1 MDENRPLGPDQ
12 EMISHIYKAIMD
24 WSGDGFLVIDE
35 NGKIIDIN
43 QTYVLKLEGTN
54 GLKRED
60 IIGMN
65 VLDYIPTSLLPDFI
79 HVNKPIHDVDV
90 QQKIADKFLNNTKEQ
105 YLISTRATIYSPKR
119 GVLGAVAQVKFYD
132 QVIRLNNQLKQ
143 VKQEL
148 DYYKNELIHVSK
160 SSQKTPNDSLTSI
173 VGTSDAITLT
183 KGEIVKVASM
193 DFSVLVLGETGTGKE
208 LVAAAIHNASSRKN
222 GPFIKLNCSAIPAE
236 LFESEL
242 FGYEAGAFTGALKKG
257 KKGKLEQANGGT
269 IFLDEI
275 GDMPMS
281 MQAKLLRVLQERE
294 VDVVGGSKPKPIDVR
309 IISATNKDLQTC
321 IKNKTFRSDLYF
333 RLNVICIHVPAL
345 RERKGDIPLL
355 AEYLLNRLNTQYQTN
370 TRFGNMVLDLLEDYG
385 WPGNVRELINVVE
398 RMYAYA
404 EAGIIETIHVPF
416 LLQHG
421 THNRHFSKGTLNE
434 QMDHVERSI
443 LLTALEA
450 NQYNCKRTA
459 DFLGI
464 HRSTLYKKM
473 DHHGISRLASDL

>member
-257 KKGKLEQANGGT
+257 KKGKAFQCLE
-269 IFLDEI
+269 
-275 GDMPMS
+275 
-281 MQAKLLRVLQERE
+281 K
-294 VDVVGGSKPKPIDVR
+294 
-309 IISATNKDLQTC
+309 
-321 IKNKTFRSDLYF
+321 
-333 RLNVICIHVPAL
+333 
-345 RERKGDIPLL
+345 
-355 AEYLLNRLNTQYQTN
+355 TQY
-370 TRFGNMVLDLLEDYG
+370 D
-385 WPGNVRELINVVE
+385 
-398 RMYAYA
+398 
-404 EAGIIETIHVPF
+404 
-416 LLQHG
+416 
-421 THNRHFSKGTLNE
+421 
-434 QMDHVERSI
+434 
-443 LLTALEA
+443 LEA
-450 NQYNCKRTA
+450 ARRVPHFRKR
-459 DFLGI
+459 
-464 HRSTLYKKM
+464 
-473 DHHGISRLASDL
+473 